1 MNTNTRRLTACVLAS
16 VVGGCFSVAAQPAQE
31 PSKQDQNRQQ
41 DPNRQM
47 PPRHANS
54 GDMRTPSYNY
64 ASRTYASADKL
75 RGSSIENAAKKDV
88 GSVSDLIIDRGSGAV
103 TYVVVNAGGFLGIG
117 TKKVVV
123 PFTSFGWNAAD
134 KQLTLEA
141 TSDQVKSWPEYK
153 EETWQGT
160 AESLSNRLSRDYY
173 RTPKN
178 YYPSSSTSDESVVKG
193 KVTKV
198 DRREAPGTNTE
209 EMIVTVRRPDGT
221 DESVIVAPTYYMS
234 GNTNPVYRDAPVEMR
249 VTRVERDGHPVL
261 VARSFQVNAS
271 DVPLY
276 DKSGKAHWWEFDKA
290 DKNRTIGYPFLLNS
304 DIDGKQI
311 YARGEQCG
319 KVNDLIVETGTGRIA
334 FLSID
339 PDQNILGIG
348 DTKRL
353 VPWGVAMVIT
363 EDSVMLDATKSMIT
377 SSPETPSDLSSISGD
392 NRYQTIYQ
400 TYGISEPYYY
410 DTNWNNSSRR
420 MDRDMNKRDRDLR
433 DTQPKPK

>member
-16 VVGGCFSVAAQPAQE
+16 IVGGCFSVAAQPAQD
-31 PSKQDQNRQQ
+31 PSTT
-41 DPNRQM
+41 RQM
-47 PPRHANS
+47 PPRHAS
-54 GDMRTPSYNY
+54 PSEMRAPSFDY

-75 RGSSIENAAKKDV
+75 RGSNIENAAKKDV

-123 PFTSFGWNAAD
+123 PFSSFGWNAAD

-153 EETWQGT
+153 EENWQST
-160 AESLSNRLSRDYY
+160 SESLSNRLSRDYY

-178 YYPSSSTSDESVVKG
+178 YYPSGAASGETVVKG
-193 KVTKV
+193 TVVKV

-209 EMIVTVRRPDGT
+209 EMVVTVRKADGT
-221 DESVIVAPTYYMS
+221 EETVIVAPTYYMS

-249 VTRVERDGHPVL
+249 VSRIDRDGRPV
-261 VARSFQVNAS
+261 VIARSFQVNSA

-276 DKSGKAHWWEFDKA
+276 DTSGKAHWWEFGKSDA
-290 DKNRTIGYPFLLNS
+290 NATIGYPFLLNT
-304 DIDGKQI
+304 DIDGKQLL
-311 YARGEQCG
+311 ARGEKCG
-319 KVNDLIVETGTGRIA
+319 KVNDLIIETGTGRVVFI
-334 FLSID
+334 SID
-339 PDQNILGIG
+339 PDQNFLGIG

-363 EDSVMLDATKSMIT
+363 KDAVMLDATKSMIT
-377 SSPETPSDLSSISGD
+377 SSPETPSDLGSISGD

-400 TYGISEPYYY
+400 TYQISEPYYY
-410 DTNWNNSSRR
+410 DTNWDNSSRR
-420 MDRDMNKRDRDLR
+420 MDRDMNRRNRDLR
-433 DTQPKPK
+433 DTQPK